1 MTDVELLSRHALR
14 SYSLFVLY
22 FLLTQ
27 GPMSG
32 YEIAQL
38 IKERSH
44 GRFKATAGNVYPHL
58 HKLKEAGD
66 VRAGEPIGGRE
77 RSCTRSPS
85 KESRRCVKAPWK
97 NGHPSKVCSRS
108 LTTYWNVPRRPLL
121 RKPIAIGRS
130 KNTSLPKWGA
140 LEGKKERTK
149 AHA

>member
-66 VRAGEPIGGRE
+66 VSAGEPIGGRE
-77 RSCTRSPS
+77 KIVYEITEQGKRT
-85 KESRRCVKAPWK
+85 
-97 NGHPSKVCSRS
+97 
-108 LTTYWNVPRRPLL
+108 L
-121 RKPIAIGRS
+121 RE
-130 KNTSLPKWGA
+130 GA
-140 LEGKKERTK
+140 LEKRPPVKGLLTIIDDILERT
-149 AHA
+149 APSSAP

>member
-38 IKERSH
+38 IKDRSH
-44 GRFKATAGNVYPHL
+44 GQFKATAGNVYPHL

-77 RSCTRSPS
+77 KIVYEITEQGKRT
-85 KESRRCVKAPWK
+85 
-97 NGHPSKVCSRS
+97 
-108 LTTYWNVPRRPLL
+108 L
-121 RKPIAIGRS
+121 RE
-130 KNTSLPKWGA
+130 GA
-140 LEGKKERTK
+140 LEKRPLVKGLLTIIDDILERT
-149 AHA
+149 APSSTP